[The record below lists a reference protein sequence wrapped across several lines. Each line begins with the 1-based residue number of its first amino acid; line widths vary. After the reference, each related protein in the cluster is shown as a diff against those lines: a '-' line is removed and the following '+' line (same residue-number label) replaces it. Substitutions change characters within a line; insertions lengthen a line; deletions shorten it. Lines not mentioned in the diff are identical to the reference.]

1 MDMKNLFKFFL
12 FVMIFMM
19 GGSTVLA
26 QKGNKKKTRVNREE
40 LAIKQ
45 AKYITGEM
53 ALDDATATKFE
64 EAYCSY
70 QREVWA
76 LGPRGGKAAKR
87 SGGITM
93 EQRLEHSQKIL
104 DLRRKYYKIYQGFM
118 TERQID
124 QAFKLEKRLMNRMMN
139 RAHNKNKRR

>member
-1 MDMKNLFKFFL
+1 MKKLFKIFL
-12 FVMIFMM
+12 FAMIFMV
-19 GGSTVLA
+19 GGTTAFA
-26 QKGNKKKTRVNREE
+26 QNGNKKKARMNREE

-53 ALDDATATKFE
+53 ALDDATAAKFE
-64 EAYCSY
+64 ETYCSY

-76 LGPRGGKAAKR
+76 FGPRGGKGAKQA
-87 SGGITM
+87 GGQTM

-104 DLRRKYYKIYQGFM
+104 DLRKKYYKIYQGFM

-124 QAFKLEKRLMNRMMN
+124 QAYKLEKRLMNRMKN
-139 RAHNKNKRR
+139 RAQNRNKRR